1 VVSSGGASVPPAGGE
16 APRYDAAELAALAGV
31 PVAVLRAWADR
42 GLLPRP
48 RAGVRKC
55 YDFRDLSRART
66 LARLRA
72 AGWRPAALDKALRR
86 ARTLVGDDDEAL
98 AGLEGGPERRVT
110 LRLPDGRL
118 CQDGGQGV
126 FDFGAAGGEAR
137 GGDVLGLRSPGEWF
151 QIGVEAEAAQRLE
164 DAVRA
169 YRRALPSAGS
179 AAHFNLGNCL
189 YELGDRAGAA
199 AAFEAAVAAAP
210 DYAEAWNNLG
220 IALSA
225 LQRGGDAI
233 AAFRRALQ
241 LVPHYAD
248 AHYNLAD
255 ALAAAG
261 DVAAARGHWRAY
273 LTYDPNSRWAEQVR
287 RRLQADGGAC

>member
-1 VVSSGGASVPPAGGE
+1 LVSSGGASVPPAGGE
-16 APRYDAAELAALAGV
+16 GPRYDAAELAALAGV
-31 PVAVLRAWADR
+31 PTAVLRAWAER

-48 RAGVRKC
+48 RAGARKC
-55 YDFRDLSRART
+55 YDFRALSRART

-72 AGWRPAALDKALRR
+72 AGWRPAALDKARRR
-86 ARTLVGDDDEAL
+86 ARILVDDDDEAL
-98 AGLEGGPERRVT
+98 AGLEGGPREREVT
-110 LRLPDGRL
+110 VRLSDGRR

-126 FDFGAAGGEAR
+126 FDFDAAAGEAR
-137 GGDVLGLRSPGEWF
+137 GGGVLGLRTAGEWF
-151 QIGVEAEAAQRLE
+151 QIGVEAEAAHRLE

-169 YRRALPSAGS
+169 YRRALPSAGA

-189 YELGDRAGAA
+189 YELGDQAAAA

-220 IALSA
+220 IARSA
-225 LQRGGDAI
+225 LQRGADAI

-287 RRLQADGGAC
+287 RRLLDGGAS